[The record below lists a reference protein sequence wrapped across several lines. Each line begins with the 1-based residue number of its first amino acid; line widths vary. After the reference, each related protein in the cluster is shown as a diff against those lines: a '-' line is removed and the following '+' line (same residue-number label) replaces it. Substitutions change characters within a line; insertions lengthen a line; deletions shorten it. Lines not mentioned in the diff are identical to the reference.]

1 MRSVQEAR
9 EIILSSVQVL
19 PSEEV
24 SLLDAH
30 GRVLA
35 EDIVTREDLP
45 FFDNSSMDG
54 VALRSADTAEA
65 TETSPVTLRLAG
77 EVAAGAILPRELSA
91 HTAVRIMTGAP
102 IPSGADA
109 VLELEALSIQNG
121 SVRISKPVR
130 AGRNIRRKGEELR
143 AGTTIVRPG
152 TYLRAAH
159 LGLLAMLGY
168 AKVRVYRK
176 PSVAVL
182 TTGNELVDLGQ
193 PLQPGQIRNSNAYAL
208 SGLLREAGAEPVNL
222 GTARDD
228 EQVLR
233 EQLREG
239 LKYDALV
246 TSGGVSVGAY
256 DLVMKALE
264 GLGVEKKFWKVNIKP
279 GMPMFFGLYQASEQG
294 RAVPVFGLPGNPVST
309 MVTFLQFVR
318 PSIHAMQGRTDG
330 DPLRLNA
337 RLMHGYVKN
346 DGKRHYLR
354 GILQSENGRLAV
366 QSTGTQSSAAL
377 TSMVLANCLIVIP
390 EERREI
396 QAGEEV
402 EVEML

>member
-1 MRSVQEAR
+1 M
-9 EIILSSVQVL
+9 L

-24 SLLDAH
+24 SILDAH

-102 IPSGADA
+102 IPPGADA

-121 SVRISKPVR
+121 SVRISMPVR
-130 AGRNIRRKGEELR
+130 AARNIRRKGEELR
-143 AGTTIVRPG
+143 AGTTVLRPG
-152 TYLRAAH
+152 TYLRSAH

-168 AKVRVYRK
+168 ERVRVYRK

-208 SGLLREAGAEPVNL
+208 WGLLREAGAEPVNL

-228 EQVLR
+228 EHSLHEKLQ
-233 EQLREG
+233 EG
-239 LKYDALV
+239 LRHDALV

-256 DLVMKALE
+256 DLVMKALDD
-264 GLGVEKKFWKVNIKP
+264 LGVEKQFWKVNIKP
-279 GMPMFFGLYQASEQG
+279 GMPLFFGLYRASERG
-294 RAVPVFGLPGNPVST
+294 HAVPVFGLPGNPVST

-330 DPLRLNA
+330 DPIRLKA
-337 RLMHGYVKN
+337 RLMNGYVKK

-377 TSMVLANCLIVIP
+377 TSMVLANCLIIIP
-390 EERREI
+390 EERMEI

-402 EVEML
+402 EVELL